1 MNNSRRGFTL
11 IELLVVVT
19 VIAVLIALLL
29 PAVQSAREAA
39 RRAQCRSNL
48 KQIALAEHNYLDVQ
62 KMFTPAYVVL
72 HIGRLRCV
80 CVCGKIIQIPN
91 DQGTKLCSEGTCAC
105 HDDPNLHTWG
115 EFLLPFLEAS
125 QVYNRIDL
133 NAPNFSPINMT
144 CLNPLW
150 NYTAPNSGD
159 CADPCA
165 AKRPTAAVIPV
176 YVCPSSVRPSN
187 PFLEGLSADFSSNVW
202 PIRVRGAS
210 DYTGLSGYASGLAE
224 SYQSL
229 KGLPLQPANYFQ
241 LNQTGVLSAANPS
254 PTIEKIVDG
263 TSTTILCAENAG
275 RPWLWIRGT
284 HQPLVHPPLIAN
296 NPPPRYVTSNP
307 GGCWAC
313 FENAENWIA
322 GTTFDGLANTDS
334 GDVGNPG
341 SGAVPTCFFNCT
353 NEYLCNAVYSFHPG
367 AGGVA
372 MCDGSA
378 RMLSENISVTVF
390 LPLMT
395 FAGREPIT
403 DGSF

>member
-1 MNNSRRGFTL
+1 MKNSRRGFTL

-19 VIAVLIALLL
+19 IIAVLIALLL

-48 KQIALAEHNYLDVQ
+48 KQIALAEHNYVDIQ
-62 KMFTPAYVVL
+62 KMFTPAYTML
-72 HIGRLRCV
+72 HLGRTRYVCCNGRNIG
-80 CVCGKIIQIPN
+80 IPC
-91 DQGTKLCSEGTCAC
+91 DGGTKLCSEGACAC

-115 EFLLPFLEAS
+115 EFLLPFVEAT
-125 QVYNRIDL
+125 QVYHQIDF

-144 CLNPLW
+144 CLDLNW
-150 NYTAPNSGD
+150 NYTALNSGD
-159 CADPCA
+159 CTDPCA
-165 AKRPTAAVIPV
+165 AKRPTAAVLPV
-176 YVCPSSVRPSN
+176 FVCPSSVRPNN
-187 PFLEGLSADFSSNVW
+187 PFLEGLSGDFSSNIW
-202 PIRVRGAS
+202 PIRMRGAS
-210 DYTGLSGYASGLAE
+210 DYTALGGYTSGLAE
-224 SYQSL
+224 FYQSL
-229 KGLPLQPANYFQ
+229 KGQPLQPTNWYQ
-241 LNQTGVLSAANPS
+241 LNQRGVLSNANPS
-254 PTIEKIVDG
+254 PTIEKIIDG

-275 RPWLWIRGT
+275 RPWLWIRGV
-284 HQPLVHPPLIAN
+284 HQPLMHPPFIAI

-313 FENAENWIA
+313 FENAENWIN
-322 GTTFDGLANTDS
+322 GSTFDGLANTDS
-334 GDVGNPG
+334 SDIGNPG

-353 NEYLCNAVYSFHPG
+353 NEYLENAVYSFHPG

-390 LPLMT
+390 LPMMT
-395 FAGREPIT
+395 FAGREPIA